1 MDILKII
8 VNVLF
13 IIALVSFTISSIMTS
28 FIYYR
33 EVKLQ
38 RHKKE
43 ILENIEKD
51 IQNIKCKE

>member
-13 IIALVSFTISSIMTS
+13 IIALVSFTISSIMAS
-28 FIYYR
+28 FTYYR

>member
-28 FIYYR
+28 FTYYR
-33 EVKLQ
+33 EIKLQ